1 MRRQVLFLSIGI
13 LIVTAWRTSAGAD
26 AGSGVIGQSAQA
38 GSRPSA
44 GSKFVGMY
52 VHQHWPYNRPYAART
67 WTLEDWRGY
76 ADGLGLVQLKRA
88 LRGAGFEPI
97 WHRRIPP
104 NDGGIAF
111 GQAVWAGWMQRHGGA
126 PCA

>member
-44 GSKFVGMY
+44 GSKLVGMY

-67 WTLEDWRGY
+67 WTIEDWRGY
-76 ADGLGLVQLKRA
+76 ADGLTKLAGNFWPLRRVSSGLGSKVSR
-88 LRGAGFEPI
+88 
-97 WHRRIPP
+97 
-104 NDGGIAF
+104 
-111 GQAVWAGWMQRHGGA
+111 
-126 PCA
+126 